1 MAKLYYDINEVAEM
15 IGCEPSALR
24 FWEKKFPQLRPKRD
38 SRQRRRYTEADIE
51 IIKKIIYQRDNQGRT
66 IEGARNQLSHR
77 EETQNL
83 INRLKRVREF
93 LDELKD
99 NLD

>member
-1 MAKLYYDINEVAEM
+1 MM
-15 IGCEPSALR
+15 GCEPSALR
-24 FWEKKFPQLRPKRD
+24 FWEKKFPQLQPKRD

-66 IEGARNQLSHR
+66 IEGARNQLNHR

-93 LDELKD
+93 LTELKEQMK
-99 NLD
+99 

>member
-1 MAKLYYDINEVAEM
+1 MRKLYYDINEVAEM
-15 IGCEPSALR
+15 VQCEPSALR
-24 FWEKKFPQLRPKRD
+24 FWEKKFPQLKPKRD
-38 SRQRRRYTEADIE
+38 ARQRRRYTDADID

-66 IEGARNQLSHR
+66 IEGAKNQLSHR

-83 INRLKRVREF
+83 INRLKRVRDF
-93 LDELKD
+93 LTEIKD